1 MKIAKSHNKAI
12 SFWRR
17 SYGERDQGLI
27 ESLAVLMKLD
37 IFTDDGRTADR
48 LNDGIGSMIT
58 KDISIHLS
66 QSGRNFVNVAKNYS
80 SGNWFIQ
87 YTTLN
92 ELIVARPSFKQDA
105 LVKGILVSE
114 GR

>member
-1 MKIAKSHNKAI
+1 MKIAKFHKKVI
-12 SFWRR
+12 SSGRR
-17 SYGERDQGLI
+17 SYGERDQGLM

-48 LNDGIGSMIT
+48 PNEEIGSMIT

-80 SGNWFIQ
+80 PGNWFIQ

-92 ELIVARPSFKQDA
+92 EQIVARSGFQQDDLDRGDP
-105 LVKGILVSE
+105 LVF
-114 GR
+114 